1 MQVWH
6 DVRDIPADLG
16 PTVVTIGNFDGVHL
30 GHRHVLECARQAA
43 IERGGLPVVC
53 VTFDPHPLTVV
64 APDRAPQALSS
75 LAERLHLLGT
85 AGADAALVL
94 AFTPALARV
103 SAEDFV
109 LDILLGSLRASAV
122 VVGENFRFGNR
133 ALGDVDLLKALCSER
148 GVTVHALP
156 LDGTPGRSW
165 SSTYIR
171 QCIADGDVA
180 AANEALGRPLS
191 LQGYVVRGDQRGRE
205 LGYPTANVPVSITR
219 TAVPVDGVYAGWLR
233 RLDDAEAPYWPAAIS
248 VGSNPTFD
256 GADRRVEA
264 YVLDRTD
271 LELYGVP
278 VAVFFVARLRGM
290 VKFDSVDELVAQMKT
305 DVDQA
310 RTILTDTVRPDAA
323 RSAGTS
329 AAVSARPPEVAPDAG
344 PSATRR

>member
-1 MQVWH
+1 MQQVWH

-30 GHRHVLECARQAA
+30 GHRHVLECARQVG
-43 IERGGLPVVC
+43 IELGGLPVVC

-75 LAERLHLLGT
+75 LAERLQLLGA

-109 LDILLGSLRASAV
+109 LDIIVRSLQASAV

-133 ALGDVDLLKALCSER
+133 ALGDVDLLKALCSEH

-156 LDGTPGRSW
+156 LDGSPGHSW

-180 AANEALGRPLS
+180 AAHEALGRPLS
-191 LQGYVVRGDQRGRE
+191 LR
-205 LGYPTANVPVSITR
+205 
-219 TAVPVDGVYAGWLR
+219 
-233 RLDDAEAPYWPAAIS
+233 
-248 VGSNPTFD
+248 
-256 GADRRVEA
+256 
-264 YVLDRTD
+264 
-271 LELYGVP
+271 
-278 VAVFFVARLRGM
+278 
-290 VKFDSVDELVAQMKT
+290 
-305 DVDQA
+305 
-310 RTILTDTVRPDAA
+310 
-323 RSAGTS
+323 
-329 AAVSARPPEVAPDAG
+329 
-344 PSATRR
+344 